1 MTGKEFLTEYA
12 AWFPEKQNLCEKH
25 VSEFPEILPHIFA
38 MQAVNIEINK
48 AFQNGDTKYFERL
61 CRFVDHLWHL
71 VCHDDNDEILN
82 VIDVTILESISDDK
96 TMWQRFGSLISG
108 EFREYIN
115 KVVLTGNVLMAH
127 VENLQQR

>member
-12 AWFPEKQNLCEKH
+12 EWFPEKQNLSEEH
-25 VSEFPEILPHIFA
+25 ISEFPHIFA
-38 MQAVNIEINK
+38 MQTVNIEINK
-48 AFQNGDTKYFERL
+48 AFQNGDTKYFGRL

>member
-1 MTGKEFLTEYA
+1 MTGKEFLTEYVE
-12 AWFPEKQNLCEKH
+12 WFPEKQNLCEEH
-25 VSEFPEILPHIFA
+25 ISEFSEILPHIFA
-38 MQAVNIEINK
+38 MQTVNIEINK

-115 KVVLTGNVLMAH
+115 KVVLTGNVIMVH
-127 VENLQQR
+127 VENLQ